1 MTLSRRD
8 LKGLSPAH
16 RKLVEE
22 AEAGT
27 IPASH
32 PVSHPVTR
40 QAPKRGKDTTPTRA
54 ESQKGVQWQ
63 WGAFGGRSHRWQ
75 FKRDSWYTACTKP
88 GYQSQKEPDGSQ
100 AHPCTGCLEEA

>member
-22 AEAGT
+22 ALAST
-27 IPASH
+27 IPTGH
-32 PVSHPVTR
+32 PVSHPVT
-40 QAPKRGKDTTPTRA
+40 PKVPKPNKDTTPTRP
-54 ESQKGVQWQ
+54 ESHSGVQWQ

-75 FKRDSWYTACTKP
+75 FKRDSWYTSCTKP
-88 GYQSQKEPDGSQ
+88 GYQSQKEPDGNKDN
-100 AHPCTGCLEEA
+100 PCKGCLEED